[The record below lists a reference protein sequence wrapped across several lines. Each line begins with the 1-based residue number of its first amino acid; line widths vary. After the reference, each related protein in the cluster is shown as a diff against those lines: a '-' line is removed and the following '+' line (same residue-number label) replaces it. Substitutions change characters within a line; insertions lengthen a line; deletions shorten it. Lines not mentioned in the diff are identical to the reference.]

1 VTSGSPRVLVC
12 EDSQLFAHALQRLL
26 EHDGDIHV
34 AGVYRTAEE
43 AIGAVKRLQPD
54 LVTMDIELPGMTG
67 LEAVEQIMS
76 SNPTPIL
83 VLSSHVGNRHTEAA
97 AALAAGALEALGKE
111 DVALREPAGPAGVAF
126 RRRIRILSN
135 AKVIRHPRARLQA
148 HRNGT
153 GSGVVPHPHAAS
165 VIGIASS
172 TGGPQVLKHLLE
184 KLPPGFPIPV
194 LVVQHIAPGFTDSLA
209 TWLDRAV
216 ELPVHVATE
225 GAIADRGVWIA
236 PEGMHLRLARD
247 GRLTLDETD
256 HPGPHRPS
264 GDVLLDS
271 IATSA
276 GRTGVAV
283 VLSGMGRDGAN
294 GAAAVKRAGGLAI
307 AQDAESC
314 AVYGMPKAAVEQ
326 GVDVILTP
334 DDIVASLKAL
344 RHEPLGVVA

>member
-1 VTSGSPRVLVC
+1 
-12 EDSQLFAHALQRLL
+12 
-26 EHDGDIHV
+26 
-34 AGVYRTAEE
+34 
-43 AIGAVKRLQPD
+43 
-54 LVTMDIELPGMTG
+54 
-67 LEAVEQIMS
+67 
-76 SNPTPIL
+76 
-83 VLSSHVGNRHTEAA
+83 
-97 AALAAGALEALGKE
+97 
-111 DVALREPAGPAGVAF
+111 VAF